1 MKKYLI
7 PIIGLLTIVI
17 VLCTSVFRFDNRDS
31 SVSYDK
37 DITVDVDID
46 GEMLKVFYSKG
57 NLVDEKLAYG
67 NKYQK
72 IITIENNTD
81 KDLSYAL
88 AFNDVQLSDDK
99 LTYTLSYSYD
109 ADVREQVF
117 LDIVKNIG
125 IRGSD
130 NLAYNLVV
138 AKKSKMSLCVTFMG
152 NNEDAETMIKGVFE
166 VKSNLSEKDIFR
178 RDVLNIHSS
187 LLGKI
192 NSLNGIN
199 EKGIFIV
206 NINSMDSNVV
216 KDFKGF
222 ILINAND
229 YSDPLFYYY
238 VSNEKFMLYNY
249 NLKNSDFEKKYIK
262 DIDVNLVNNLS
273 FNGVCLDHSKRACGD
288 FSNISYNA
296 LGGKNNFY
304 KNSSVVI
311 NSVKDIANN
320 LGNSVYV
327 IDVKSDISNNTN
339 VRGYVLINKSNGSPE
354 YFLYLTN
361 DIYMISGYNLTKLGD
376 VNEDSKAIRAY
387 SQSSFNLSSENKS
400 KVCNFSGF
408 SGCLD
413 INNQLIV

>member
-37 DITVDVDID
+37 DITVDIDID
-46 GEMLKVFYSKG
+46 GELLKVFYSKG
-57 NLVDEKLAYG
+57 NMVDEKLAYG

-138 AKKSKMSLCVTFMG
+138 AKKSKMSLCVSFMW

-206 NINSMDSNVV
+206 NIN
-216 KDFKGF
+216 
-222 ILINAND
+222 
-229 YSDPLFYYY
+229 
-238 VSNEKFMLYNY
+238 
-249 NLKNSDFEKKYIK
+249 IK
-262 DIDVNLVNNLS
+262 L
-273 FNGVCLDHSKRACGD
+273 
-288 FSNISYNA
+288 
-296 LGGKNNFY
+296 
-304 KNSSVVI
+304 
-311 NSVKDIANN
+311 
-320 LGNSVYV
+320 
-327 IDVKSDISNNTN
+327 
-339 VRGYVLINKSNGSPE
+339 
-354 YFLYLTN
+354 
-361 DIYMISGYNLTKLGD
+361 
-376 VNEDSKAIRAY
+376 
-387 SQSSFNLSSENKS
+387 
-400 KVCNFSGF
+400 
-408 SGCLD
+408 
-413 INNQLIV
+413 